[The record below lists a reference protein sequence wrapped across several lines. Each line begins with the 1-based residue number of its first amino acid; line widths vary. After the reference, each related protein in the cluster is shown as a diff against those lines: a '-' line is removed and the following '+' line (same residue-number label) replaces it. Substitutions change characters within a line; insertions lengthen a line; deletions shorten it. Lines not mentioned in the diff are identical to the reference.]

1 MAQAPSR
8 MLFTEI
14 TDFIVSEPSLNE
26 IIAYRPSETLNERL
40 HDLLYKNANDSLSGD
55 EKHELDEFLRLD
67 HLIRMLKAKARLR
80 LAEG

>member
-40 HDLLYKNANDSLSGD
+40 HDLLNKNTNDALSGD
-55 EKHELDEFLRLD
+55 EKNELDEFLRLD
-67 HLIRMLKAKARLR
+67 HLIRMLKAKARLK
-80 LAEG
+80 LAQG